1 MPVVAASGLLSCE
14 LIMTSSSEWLQ
25 GCCADL
31 LMYCSEMLESWE
43 EQNASCVESAQG
55 VPPKKQQQKKNIL
68 STESGTNHKLEE
80 NSRMTGKITKLL

>member
-1 MPVVAASGLLSCE
+1 
-14 LIMTSSSEWLQ
+14 
-25 GCCADL
+25 
-31 LMYCSEMLESWE
+31 MLESWE

-80 NSRMTGKITKLL
+80 NSGMTGKITKLL